1 MGLESRSIMRKKIA
15 LTIGCFDLLHHG
27 HLNIF
32 SKMAEVADELWI
44 GVHDDESIF
53 VNKKVRV
60 AEPHAVRMKKV
71 EELGYNV
78 FPVNEADPSLAL
90 ETVILELQK
99 LDYDFFYLRGDDWL
113 EFPGKAV
120 IERYQIP
127 IIIVPYTKGISSTLL
142 RSQRNDYETRSDC

>member
-1 MGLESRSIMRKKIA
+1 MRKKIA

-60 AEPHAVRMKKV
+60 AEPLHIRMKKV
-71 EELGYNV
+71 EELGHNV
-78 FPVNEADPSLAL
+78 FGVYSADPSQVL
-90 ETVILELQK
+90 EEVILQLKKE
-99 LDYDFFYLRGDDWL
+99 DYECCYLRGDDWT

-120 IERYQIP
+120 IEKYQIP
-127 IIIVPYTKGISSTLL
+127 IIIVPYTKGVSSTLL
-142 RSQRNDYETRSDC
+142 RSQLNDYETRSDC